1 MPYPL
6 VAHFTPL
13 FAGVC
18 AEIDTF
24 EPACNTEHLKR
35 TEEHDGK
42 SPVILCALLV
52 GCLLLPLGQSLFPY
66 LNIPVLPFDVMLERA
81 AVPATGAEPHVRS
94 AAARNARRLV
104 SYEVVGKGGAVIRDD
119 RRAVVA
125 YAELHADR
133 GECLAEGRK
142 VCARYVS
149 EIAAQGILNFWPL
162 N

>member
-1 MPYPL
+1 M
-6 VAHFTPL
+6 AS
-13 FAGVC
+13 
-18 AEIDTF
+18 
-24 EPACNTEHLKR
+24 R
-35 TEEHDGK
+35 
-42 SPVILCALLV
+42 PVILKVLCALLV

-125 YAELHADR
+125 YAARRSRRMSRRRSQGVRPLCQRNRSPGNLEFLAAEL
-133 GECLAEGRK
+133 ESNTTE
-142 VCARYVS
+142 V
-149 EIAAQGILNFWPL
+149 
-162 N
+162 